1 METRRVHHDV
11 HTSQLTPHLQR
22 STQHNSP
29 RNRRFQKVEIRFS
42 TLRTLERDLFLD
54 FGEFQLD
61 EFVVFVS
68 STVEVGEDLESIF
81 LTIRQEKKYTMRK
94 TSQKERLVTYNPL
107 STNHLGDSG
116 KNIIPRIKMMAGII
130 CKPHGIRNEA
140 FELRVEVPNW
150 M

>member
-22 STQHNSP
+22 STQHNPP
-29 RNRRFQKVEIRFS
+29 RNRRLQKVEVRFG
-42 TLRTLERDLFLD
+42 TLLTLEFDLFLD
-54 FGEFQLD
+54 FSEFKLD
-61 EFVVFVS
+61 ELVILVS
-68 STVEVGEDLESIF
+68 TTVEVGEDLKGIF
-81 LTIRQEKKYTMRK
+81 LTIRQRKYAVSKRSGRQTM
-94 TSQKERLVTYNPL
+94 TYYPL

-116 KNIIPRIKMMAGII
+116 KKIMPTIKMIAGII
-130 CKPHGIRNEA
+130 CRPHGIRNEA